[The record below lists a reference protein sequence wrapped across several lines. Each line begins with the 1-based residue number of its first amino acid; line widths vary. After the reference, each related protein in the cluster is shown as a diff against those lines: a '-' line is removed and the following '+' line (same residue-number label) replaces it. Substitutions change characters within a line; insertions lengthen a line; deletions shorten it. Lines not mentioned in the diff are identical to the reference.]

1 VPLTKANVLT
11 DRFDRALLYAIHVHG
26 GQVRKGTSTPYVAH
40 LLAVAATVLEYGG
53 DEDLAIAAL
62 LHDSVEDQG
71 GKARLDD
78 VRNRFGEGVARIVEA
93 CSDSLADTGKGERKA
108 HWQERKEAYLAH
120 LRTAD
125 EDILWVSLADK
136 VHNARAILRDLR
148 KPDIGEKVWA
158 RFNVSTKQTLWY
170 YRSLADIFCERLSN
184 QLSNELREIV
194 EVLEAEVAKAA
205 SSGERLDVGPPAHET
220 EGHRLGSGDCV
231 RRFPCRKV
239 RRRDPR
245 GDRRQVSEAHLP
257 LDRLHRSP
265 HRALGTNHR
274 AVDAVGAPHVGERT
288 EKELWQVP
296 ARR

>member
-1 VPLTKANVLT
+1 MSKGTALTN
-11 DRFDRALLYAIHVHG
+11 RFDRALLYATHVHG

-62 LHDSVEDQG
+62 LHDSAEDQG
-71 GKARLDD
+71 GEARLDD

-93 CSDSLADTGKGERKA
+93 CSDSLADTGKGERKPD
-108 HWQERKEAYLAH
+108 WEERRKAYLAH

-158 RFNVSTKQTLWY
+158 RFSVDKKQTLWY

-184 QLSNELREIV
+184 QLSNELLEIV
-194 EVLEAEVAKAA
+194 EVLAA
-205 SSGERLDVGPPAHET
+205 SE
-220 EGHRLGSGDCV
+220 
-231 RRFPCRKV
+231 
-239 RRRDPR
+239 
-245 GDRRQVSEAHLP
+245 
-257 LDRLHRSP
+257 
-265 HRALGTNHR
+265 
-274 AVDAVGAPHVGERT
+274 
-288 EKELWQVP
+288 
-296 ARR
+296 